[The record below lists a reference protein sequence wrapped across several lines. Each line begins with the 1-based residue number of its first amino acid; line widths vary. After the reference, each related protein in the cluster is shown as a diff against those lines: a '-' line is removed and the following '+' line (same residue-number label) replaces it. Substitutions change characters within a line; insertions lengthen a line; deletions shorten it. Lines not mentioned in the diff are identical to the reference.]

1 MNSQTHKPL
10 RDSNMELLRIIAMLL
25 VVVVHANFRALP
37 VPSVDE
43 CHTDVSSSILR
54 FATESISIICVNLFV
69 ILSGWYGIKF
79 KVSRLTEFL
88 FQVLFFSVVCCALYY
103 TLNPSGGSIVSD
115 VANILL
121 LKQSN
126 YWFVKAYLGLYIF
139 APVLNAFVDRAAK
152 REFRLFL
159 VSFFVLQSLY
169 GWLSPNAAPYF
180 ESGYSAISFIGLYM
194 LGRYAKLYP
203 ERVWSLNKSLDMC
216 IYAGIALF
224 TTIAVFVAQRLGID
238 VVWRFYI
245 YTSPLVIIAALHF
258 LLFFSK
264 IHFASRLINWIA
276 ASCFGV
282 YLLHSNSY
290 LAKPY
295 YDNII
300 LAWFEE
306 AERGAFVARSAVFVA
321 TVFVA
326 AILIDKL
333 RAYLWERITTLFPKS
348 N

>member
-1 MNSQTHKPL
+1 
-10 RDSNMELLRIIAMLL
+10 
-25 VVVVHANFRALP
+25 
-37 VPSVDE
+37 
-43 CHTDVSSSILR
+43 
-54 FATESISIICVNLFV
+54 
-69 ILSGWYGIKF
+69 
-79 KVSRLTEFL
+79 
-88 FQVLFFSVVCCALYY
+88 
-103 TLNPSGGSIVSD
+103 
-115 VANILL
+115 
-121 LKQSN
+121 
-126 YWFVKAYLGLYIF
+126 
-139 APVLNAFVDRAAK
+139 
-152 REFRLFL
+152 
-159 VSFFVLQSLY
+159 
-169 GWLSPNAAPYF
+169 
-180 ESGYSAISFIGLYM
+180 
-194 LGRYAKLYP
+194 
-203 ERVWSLNKSLDMC
+203 MC

-264 IHFASRLINWIA
+264 IHFVSRLINWVA

-282 YLLHSNSY
+282 DLLHSNSY

-300 LAWFEE
+300 LAWFED

-321 TVFVA
+321 TVFVV